1 MATTKFA
8 QHCDICGSEF
18 QYGPHKYNGKYIAR
32 YQITVCMPCWESN
45 WDGWAP
51 GNEERLIAHL
61 QKMGLPIPER
71 NSKGW
76 LPRE

>member
-1 MATTKFA
+1 MEAHKVML
-8 QHCDICGSEF
+8 HCDLCNKEF
-18 QYGPHKYNGKYIAR
+18 QFGPHKFDGKHIPR
-32 YQITVCMPCWESN
+32 YQITVCKPCWDGN

-51 GNEERLIAHL
+51 HLEKRLISHIE
-61 QKMGLPIPER
+61 KNGLPVPER

>member
-1 MATTKFA
+1 MDTDRVMLRCHFCNNA
-8 QHCDICGSEF
+8 F
-18 QYGPHKYNGKYIAR
+18 QFGPHQYDGVYISR
-32 YQITVCMPCWESN
+32 YEVTVCMSCWNGN

-51 GNEERLIAHL
+51 HLEQRLILHL
-61 QKMGLPIPER
+61 NRNGLPIPER